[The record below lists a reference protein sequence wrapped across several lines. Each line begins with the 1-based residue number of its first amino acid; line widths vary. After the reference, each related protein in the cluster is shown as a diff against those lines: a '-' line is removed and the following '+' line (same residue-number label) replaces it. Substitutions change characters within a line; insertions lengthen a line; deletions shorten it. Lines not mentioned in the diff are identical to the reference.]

1 MDTKL
6 KIKNLSNSELE
17 LLRKQK
23 KDEFESVRF
32 KIVKMYDHWSSIEKD
47 YLDINEEINKR
58 GGKT

>member
-6 KIKNLSNSELE
+6 KIENLSNSELE

-32 KIVKMYDHWSSIEKD
+32 KIVKMYDHWSPIEKD
-47 YLDINEEINKR
+47 YLDITEEINKR

>member
-6 KIKNLSNSELE
+6 KIENLSNSELE

-58 GGKT
+58 SGKR

>member
-6 KIKNLSNSELE
+6 KIENLSNSELE